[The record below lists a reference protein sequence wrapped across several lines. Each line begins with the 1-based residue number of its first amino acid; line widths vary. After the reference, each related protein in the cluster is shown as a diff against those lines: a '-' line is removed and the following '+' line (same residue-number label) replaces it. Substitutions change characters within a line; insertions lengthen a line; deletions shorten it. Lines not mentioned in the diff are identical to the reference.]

1 MHYQRNRH
9 ACLIDWQ
16 ASDPAL
22 YACMY
27 ERQHTHAYIHVTLR
41 KMTSIALD
49 RFPSSVVIEV
59 RPRRTCMLARFMHA
73 PTCNEITDICND
85 RFVVCTAYTACMYGH
100 MHLAGHT
107 CSVSAAAGAS
117 FIHQFPPPPVV
128 RRVARLFVSNEALL
142 TCGRRPEK
150 SNILAAHAK
159 CRVFR

>member
-1 MHYQRNRH
+1 MLDRLAGIRSCTVCVYVRAPAH
-9 ACLIDWQ
+9 ACI
-16 ASDPAL
+16 
-22 YACMY
+22 
-27 ERQHTHAYIHVTLR
+27 HTRHSEE
-41 KMTSIALD
+41 MTSIALD

-100 MHLAGHT
+100 KHLAGHT

-117 FIHQFPPPPVV
+117 FIHQFPAPPVV
-128 RRVARLFVSNEALL
+128 RRVARRFVSNEALL